1 MADYFSRLT
10 PEQKNNIKFI
20 VKRMNEKGITNP
32 FTQSAIL
39 SVVSKE
45 SAFVPKSETG
55 YGKTSNARIRQIFG
69 SRVQKF
75 DEGGLTTLKSNDEA
89 FFNAVY
95 GLPKFGQTATEGH
108 KFRGRGLN
116 QITFKE
122 AYKKLGEQL
131 SLDKVTYPNG
141 IDLVANPDKLNEL
154 PVATDCLILY
164 FLNSFKS
171 APKTSLLAYNTTD
184 INGFKNTTDSVGAVY
199 NANAGWGKSK
209 ASLDLDP
216 TGGKAKATSRV
227 NGFLEMINNNVA

>member
-1 MADYFSRLT
+1 MADYFDTLT
-10 PEQKNNIKFI
+10 PEQKKNIQFI

-32 FTQSAIL
+32 LTQSAIL

-45 SAFVPKSETG
+45 SAFIPKSETG

-69 SRVQKF
+69 SRVASY
-75 DEGGLTTLKSNDEA
+75 DEAGLTALKSNDEA

-95 GLPKFGQTATEGH
+95 GLPKFGQTATEGY
-108 KFRGRGLN
+108 KYRGRGLN
-116 QITFKE
+116 QITFKD
-122 AYKKLGEQL
+122 AYKRIGDQIG
-131 SLDKVTYPNG
+131 V
-141 IDLVANPDKLNEL
+141 DLVNNPDKLNEL
-154 PVATDCLILY
+154 PVATDCLIQF

-184 INGFKNTTDSVGAVY
+184 INGFKNTTDSVGGVY